1 MEAKIKGLNDHF
13 IVCGYG
19 RVGEAIAST
28 LKDQKTDFVIIERN
42 LNNYTR
48 AAQQDLLAIEDAV
61 KTTV

>member
-1 MEAKIKGLNDHF
+1 MEAKIKDLKDHF
-13 IVCGYG
+13 ILCGYG

-28 LKDQKTDFVIIERN
+28 LKDQKSDFVIIERS

-48 AAQQDLLAIEDAV
+48 AVQQDLLAIEDGV